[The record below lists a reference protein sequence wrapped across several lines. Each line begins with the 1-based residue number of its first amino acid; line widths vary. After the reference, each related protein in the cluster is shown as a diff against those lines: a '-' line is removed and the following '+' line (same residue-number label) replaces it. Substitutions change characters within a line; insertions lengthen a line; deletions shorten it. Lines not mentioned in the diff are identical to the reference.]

1 MVCVLTHLQQK
12 LKIEIDINFGGNVLT
27 RVDTF
32 DVYELLPKFDCGLCG
47 NPVCIALARKILLK
61 TQKPIDCTFISQE
74 NLGKILDMIPEKEI
88 ERKHPHPN
96 IDQDVIE
103 IHPCT
108 ENGKVTLETQLKP
121 KFGNSN
127 FSNDFFDQIQLCNSL
142 SEVQMFDTVNCSSK
156 MGYALLE
163 FKGKRTHIFKTGR
176 IIMRRADNREDALVT
191 FSKISKALLPAK
203 ICSCGNMLADCISG
217 ACEFCSKEACAAL
230 LDIFEAKEVGNDSGT
245 TLGNILVDMDRHC
258 NEKLSGNFK
267 GLRGIVNEIKK
278 IHDELKKGR
287 EIDKQTS
294 KDKIDE
300 MVGKINKI
308 CTKSILENEGQIQ
321 TLIALIQY
329 GLGRDLIRVRDGLL
343 SLEIKDLGEHYEL
356 ATELFF
362 SAYDAFERIDIKG
375 SMNLE
380 ARYREFI
387 SSLELNSSS
396 MGVAKIATNGF
407 YISRIL
413 GIPVPDIRKLQ
424 KSSV

>member
-1 MVCVLTHLQQK
+1 
-12 LKIEIDINFGGNVLT
+12 
-27 RVDTF
+27 VDTF

-61 TQKPIDCTFISQE
+61 TQKPVDCTFISQE
-74 NLGKILDMIPEKEI
+74 NLGKILDMIPEKEM

-96 IDQDVIE
+96 IDEDVIE

-121 KFGNSN
+121 KYGNSN
-127 FSNDFFDQIQLCNSL
+127 FFNDFFDQIQLCTSL
-142 SEVQMFDTVNCSSK
+142 SEVEMFDTMNCSSK

-176 IIMRRADNREDALVT
+176 IIMRRADDREDALTT

-203 ICSCGNMLADCISG
+203 ICSCGNMLADCFGG
-217 ACEFCSKEACAAL
+217 ACEFCSKDVCAAL
-230 LDIFEAKEVGNDSGT
+230 LDIFEAKEVGDNSGIT
-245 TLGNILVDMDRHC
+245 IGDILVDIDRHG

-267 GLRGIVNEIKK
+267 GLRDIVNEIRK
-278 IHDELKKGR
+278 IHDELRKGR
-287 EIDKQTS
+287 IIDKQTS
-294 KDKIDE
+294 KNKIDE
-300 MVGKINKI
+300 IVGKINKL

-321 TLIALIQY
+321 TIIALIQY
-329 GLGRDLIRVRDGLL
+329 GLGRDLIRAGDGLL
-343 SLEIKDLGEHYEL
+343 SLEIENLGEQYEK

-362 SAYDAFERIDIKG
+362 SAYDAFERRDIKG
-375 SMNLE
+375 AMDVE
-380 ARYREFI
+380 PRYKEFI
-387 SSLELNSSS
+387 SSWDINTTS

-413 GIPVPDIRKLQ
+413 GIPVPDVS
-424 KSSV
+424 KSDTGRS

>member
-1 MVCVLTHLQQK
+1 L
-12 LKIEIDINFGGNVLT
+12 IWNFGGIVLT

-61 TQKPIDCTFISQE
+61 TQKPVDCTFISQE
-74 NLGKILDMIPEKEI
+74 NLGKILDMIPEKEM

-96 IDQDVIE
+96 IDEDVIE

-121 KFGNSN
+121 KYGNSN
-127 FSNDFFDQIQLCNSL
+127 FFNDFFDQIQLCTSL
-142 SEVQMFDTVNCSSK
+142 SEVEMFDTMNCSSK

-176 IIMRRADNREDALVT
+176 IIMRRADDREDALTT

-203 ICSCGNMLADCISG
+203 ICSCGNMLADCFGG
-217 ACEFCSKEACAAL
+217 ACEFCSKDVCAAL
-230 LDIFEAKEVGNDSGT
+230 LDIFEAKEVGDNSGIT
-245 TLGNILVDMDRHC
+245 IGDILVDIDRHG

-267 GLRGIVNEIKK
+267 GLRDIVNEIRK
-278 IHDELKKGR
+278 IHDELRKGR
-287 EIDKQTS
+287 IIDKQTS
-294 KDKIDE
+294 KNKIDE
-300 MVGKINKI
+300 IVGKINKL

-321 TLIALIQY
+321 TIIALIQY
-329 GLGRDLIRVRDGLL
+329 GLGRDLIRAGDGLL
-343 SLEIKDLGEHYEL
+343 SLEIENLGEQYEK

-362 SAYDAFERIDIKG
+362 SAYDAFERRDIKG
-375 SMNLE
+375 AMDVE
-380 ARYREFI
+380 PRYKEFI
-387 SSLELNSSS
+387 SSWDINTTS

-413 GIPVPDIRKLQ
+413 GIPVPDVS
-424 KSSV
+424 KSDTGRS